1 MNKFISAIF
10 FDSIYIY
17 MSVYDIY
24 ISLSDFTEDWDGREV
39 EGGNMSGV
47 PMTDSSRCMTENH
60 KIL

>member
-1 MNKFISAIF
+1 
-10 FDSIYIY
+10 